1 MIESKIKYV
10 GRINKDGNVD
20 ELPIEIK
27 KHVYDLIMSIDLD
40 EDDKLRSEGQYGMH
54 QSDEAPG
61 ISVIVYDKKLIA
73 LIKMDAYDLE
83 SGLVDDE
90 IMVAPGVPR
99 NDMKRL
105 VKADDV
111 VLAIGIPRNDI
122 ERLIKEN

>member
-1 MIESKIKYV
+1 MTDQMEYI
-10 GRINKDGNVD
+10 GRINKEGSVD
-20 ELPIEIK
+20 DLPTILK
-27 KHVYDLIMSIDLD
+27 KRLYDLIMSIDLD

-61 ISVIVYDKKLIA
+61 LSVLIYDKKIVVM
-73 LIKMDAYDLE
+73 IKMGVYNLE

-105 VKADDV
+105 VVADDIV
-111 VLAIGIPRNDI
+111 VAIGIPRNDI